1 MRIISTVSEMQA
13 TANSLRSQGKT
24 IGFVPTMGFLHEGH
38 LSLMRTARSADI
50 VVASIFVN
58 PTQFGPSEDFDRY
71 PRDVEG
77 DRAKCE
83 SAGVDILFLPEVK
96 EMYPDTPSVFV
107 TVDGISEL
115 LEGAIRPG
123 HYRGVATVVTKLFH
137 AVKPH
142 TAFFGQKDFQQCA
155 VIKRMVQELNMDVQ
169 IAVQPTIRER
179 DGLAMSSRNTYLSAE
194 ERRSAPVIFRALSA
208 AEQLVQAGIVG
219 IEKIKKKVQDTLLEE
234 KEMRIDYVE
243 VVDPE
248 TLAPLSE
255 AQANMAVLVA
265 VRLGRTRLID
275 NIVLKAGN

>member
-13 TANSLRSQGKT
+13 AANSLRSQGKT

-71 PRDVEG
+71 PRDAEG

-208 AEQLVQAGIVG
+208 AEQLVQAGIVE

>member
-13 TANSLRSQGKT
+13 AANSLRSQGKT

-208 AEQLVQAGIVG
+208 AEQLVQAGIVE